1 MAAATEQVEC
11 SALAIEV
18 APVLE
23 GIISQVRARLVC
35 ALYRLLART
44 LTAPSPSHPQVES
57 GDLAKM
63 CKRALEE
70 RDGLQTRLSELMEKI
85 TVLPGFY
92 QQRIFLGDAAPDFFE
107 ALTAEDSG
115 VQSGFGVW

>member
-1 MAAATEQVEC
+1 
-11 SALAIEV
+11 
-18 APVLE
+18 
-23 GIISQVRARLVC
+23 
-35 ALYRLLART
+35 
-44 LTAPSPSHPQVES
+44 
-57 GDLAKM
+57 M

-115 VQSGFGVW
+115 VQSGFGFW